1 MTREEIMER
10 RIGLAVAGAISMVVL
25 AGTLALG
32 ANLGVFGSED
42 GSIVESGAIE
52 STAVAEDAPVVTVE
66 VRDPSG
72 RLLGTSTS
80 GSVALPQ
87 PGSVSS
93 QSFSSSDDPDHDSDD
108 HSGHGGGGDDD
119 EDEDDDHSG
128 HGGGGDD
135 DDKDD
140 DDD

>member
-42 GSIVESGAIE
+42 GSVLQSGAIE
-52 STAVAEDAPVVTVE
+52 PTAVAADAQVVTVE

-72 RLLGTSTS
+72 RLLGSSNS
-80 GSVALPQ
+80 GSAASPQ
-87 PGSVSS
+87 AASASS
-93 QSFSSSDDPDHDSDD
+93 QSFSSSDDSDHDSDD

-119 EDEDDDHSG
+119 EDEDHSG
-128 HGGGGDD
+128 PGGGGDE
-135 DDKDD
+135 DD
-140 DDD
+140 DDDDD

>member
-1 MTREEIMER
+1 MER

-42 GSIVESGAIE
+42 GSVVQSGAIE
-52 STAVAEDAPVVTVE
+52 PTAVAADAQVVTVE

-72 RLLGTSTS
+72 RLLGTTTS
-80 GSVALPQ
+80 DSVALPQ

-93 QSFSSSDDPDHDSDD
+93 PSSSSSDDSDDDSDD

-119 EDEDDDHSG
+119 DEDHSG

-135 DDKDD
+135 DDDD
-140 DDD
+140 

>member
-1 MTREEIMER
+1 MER

-42 GSIVESGAIE
+42 GSVVQSGAIE
-52 STAVAEDAPVVTVE
+52 PTAVAADAQVVTVE

-72 RLLGTSTS
+72 RLLGTTTS
-80 GSVALPQ
+80 DAVALPQ

-93 QSFSSSDDPDHDSDD
+93 PSSSSSDDSDDDSDD

-119 EDEDDDHSG
+119 DEDHSG

-135 DDKDD
+135 DDDD
-140 DDD
+140 